1 MKPIK
6 EGQKKASCLY
16 LDSEIKLIG
25 FMISKAKDLSFSEY
39 VEMLIV
45 QDCLKNIE
53 LLEGR
58 KVDNNE

>member
-6 EGQKKASCLY
+6 EGEKKASCLY

-25 FMISKAKDLSFSEY
+25 FMRAKSRGISFSEY
-39 VEMLIV
+39 VEKLIRE
-45 QDCLKNIE
+45 DYLKNIE